1 MRWTPK
7 FKKAMY
13 ANRIATN
20 RLLAEALAT
29 CRCKPRVLVCAS
41 GMGFYPSSGDD
52 ILTEDS
58 PGATSFLATLQRD
71 GEAVT
76 APASEAG
83 IRVVHLRIPPVL
95 EKTGIQRGANRV
107 GTGRQWMSWVGRD
120 ELASIVLHVLTNE
133 TLDGPVNAVSPN
145 PIRNADFADL
155 TARVLGRRPGRAI
168 PAVLLQLALG
178 EMANELILASRRIM
192 PCRLLDSGYGFR
204 FPELEAALQ
213 HELENS
219 IQ

>member
-13 ANRIATN
+13 ANRMATN
-20 RLLAEALAT
+20 RLLAESLAT
-29 CRCKPRVLVCAS
+29 CSYKPRVLVCAS
-41 GMGFYPSSGDD
+41 GMGFYASSGDD
-52 ILTEDS
+52 VLTEDS
-58 PGATSFLATLQRD
+58 PGGTSFLATLQRD
-71 GEAVT
+71 GEAIT

-107 GTGRQWMSWVGRD
+107 GNGRQWMSWVGRD
-120 ELASIVLHVLTNE
+120 ELASIVLHLLANE

-145 PIRNADFADL
+145 PVRNADFASV
-155 TARVLGRRPGRAI
+155 TARVLGRKPGPAM
-168 PAVLLQLALG
+168 PAVLLQIMLG

-192 PCRLLDSGYGFR
+192 PCRLLDSGYSFR

-219 IQ
+219 VQ